1 MMRKLYT
8 LLFYLAL
15 PLILIRLWWRGRQS
29 PGYRQRVLE
38 RLGYYST
45 EKLSPNTLWLHAVS
59 YGEAVAA
66 EPLIA
71 ALLKQ
76 YPDRPLLVT
85 TMTATGAARVTQR
98 FAGQVI
104 HQHVPYDFPGA
115 VKRFFAHN
123 QPSIAIIMETE
134 LWPNLIKGC
143 MRNRIPIILANARLS
158 AKSFK
163 GYRKMQVITRS
174 MMNRITVI
182 AAQSQS
188 DAARFEKLG
197 ATHEQVKVIGNLK
210 FDMVPRPDL
219 WEAGL
224 EWRGEIGNRPVW
236 IAASTHP
243 GEEEQVLEAHRI
255 ILAQQ
260 PNALLLLVPRHPERF
275 DRVAELCQA
284 LNFSTERLS
293 EKNLP
298 QPSTQIFLVDAMG
311 LLPKF
316 YRAADVAYVGGSLVP
331 IGGHNII
338 EAASAKSAILF
349 GPHMHNF
356 TAIAE
361 QFIKVNA
368 CETVED
374 SKSLAQKVINLLE
387 NPVHRQALI
396 QAADQIVMESTGALE
411 KTVREI
417 SLLLSQ
423 RDSIQF
429 ADPVHTE
436 LFL

>member
-1 MMRKLYT
+1 MRTLYT
-8 LLFYLAL
+8 LLFYIAL
-15 PLILIRLWWRGRQS
+15 PFILIRLWWRGRQS

-45 EKLSPNTLWLHAVS
+45 EKMSPNTLWLHAVS

-66 EPLIA
+66 EPLIV

-98 FAGQVI
+98 FAGQVV
-104 HQHVPYDFPGA
+104 HQHVPYDYPGA
-115 VKRFFAHN
+115 VKRFFEHN
-123 QPSIAIIMETE
+123 QPSVAILMETE
-134 LWPNLIKGC
+134 LWPNLINGC
-143 MRNRIPIILANARLS
+143 ARRQIPIIIANARLS
-158 AKSFK
+158 EKSFQ
-163 GYRKMQVITRS
+163 GYRRMIPITCP
-174 MMNRITVI
+174 MLKKINVI

-188 DAARFEKLG
+188 DALRFEKLG
-197 ATHEQVKVIGNLK
+197 ATPEQVKVVGNLK

-224 EWRGEIGNRPVW
+224 EWRGELGNRPVW

-243 GEEEQVLEAHRI
+243 GEEEQVLEAHRL
-255 ILAQQ
+255 ILAQH

-275 DRVAELCQA
+275 DRVAELCKTS
-284 LNFSTERLS
+284 NFSTQRLT
-293 EKNLP
+293 ENNF
-298 QPSTQIFLVDAMG
+298 PSSTTQIFIVDAMG
-311 LLPKF
+311 MLPKF

-361 QFIKVNA
+361 QFYQAKA
-368 CETVED
+368 CEKVED
-374 SKSLAQKVINLLE
+374 SKSLAQKVLNLLE
-387 NPVHRQALI
+387 NPAHRQALI
-396 QAADQIVMESTGALE
+396 QAADQIVIENTGALE

-417 SLLLSQ
+417 SLLLTQ
-423 RDSIQF
+423 QHPAHVANPAHEI
-429 ADPVHTE
+429 T
-436 LFL
+436 

>member
-1 MMRKLYT
+1 MRTLYT
-8 LLFYLAL
+8 LLFYIAL
-15 PLILIRLWWRGRQS
+15 PFILIRLWWRGRHS

-45 EKLSPNTLWLHAVS
+45 EKIGPNTLWLHAVS

-66 EPLIA
+66 EPLIV

-85 TMTATGAARVTQR
+85 TMTATGAARVEQR
-98 FAGQVI
+98 FAGQVV
-104 HQHVPYDFPGA
+104 HQHVPYDYPGA
-115 VKRFFAHN
+115 VKRFFEHN

-134 LWPNLIKGC
+134 LWPNLIKSC
-143 MRNRIPIILANARLS
+143 VRYHVPVIVANARLS
-158 AKSFK
+158 EKSFR
-163 GYRKMQVITRS
+163 GYRKMLMITRS
-174 MMNRITVI
+174 MMKRINVI

-188 DAARFEKLG
+188 DGQRFEKLG
-197 ATHEQVKVIGNLK
+197 ATPEQVKVVGNLK

-224 EWRGEIGNRPVW
+224 EWRGELGNRPVW

-255 ILAQQ
+255 ILAQH

-275 DRVAELCQA
+275 DRVAELCKA
-284 LNFSTERLS
+284 SNFSTERLT
-293 EKNLP
+293 ENNF
-298 QPSTQIFLVDAMG
+298 PSSTTQIFLVDAMG
-311 LLPKF
+311 MLPKF

-361 QFIKVNA
+361 QFYQAKA
-368 CETVED
+368 CEKVED
-374 SKSLAQKVINLLE
+374 SKSLAQKVLKLLE
-387 NPVHRQALI
+387 NPAHRQALI
-396 QAADQIVMESTGALE
+396 QAADQIVIENTGALE

-417 SLLLSQ
+417 SLLLTQ
-423 RDSIQF
+423 QHPAHVANPAHEI
-429 ADPVHTE
+429 T
-436 LFL
+436 